1 MVRRS
6 RNQIVLVVVLLSLG
20 DDEDEKEMRS
30 NRGGNQLVLV
40 GIFAARIFWGQ
51 TNCGVWLK
59 PTFFNSAP
67 TR

>member
-1 MVRRS
+1 MVRLS
-6 RNQIVLVVVLLSLG
+6 RNQIVLVVVLGL
-20 DDEDEKEMRS
+20 DDDGKEDEMRS
-30 NRGGNQLVLV
+30 KRGENQLVLV